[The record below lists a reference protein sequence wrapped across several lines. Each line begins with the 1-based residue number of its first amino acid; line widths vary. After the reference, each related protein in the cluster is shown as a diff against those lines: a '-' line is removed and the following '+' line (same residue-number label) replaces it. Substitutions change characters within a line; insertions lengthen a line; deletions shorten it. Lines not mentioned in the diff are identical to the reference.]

1 MIYYCKYRSPIGEI
15 IMYSD
20 GINLLGLNFNH
31 DNIKES
37 GAVLVN
43 YKSLN
48 IFHKVNKWLNNY
60 FLGKKTY
67 AINIPILLEG
77 SKFSKMVW
85 EIIGKIKY
93 GDIITY
99 SGIAK
104 EVATR
109 LNKKYM
115 SAQAVGNAISKN
127 PILII
132 IPCHRVIGSNG
143 NLVGYSGGIERK
155 LKLLQIEGHKI
166 IDDKVSE

>member
-1 MIYYCKYRSPIGEI
+1 M
-15 IMYSD
+15 
-20 GINLLGLNFNH
+20 
-31 DNIKES
+31 
-37 GAVLVN
+37 
-43 YKSLN
+43 
-48 IFHKVNKWLNNY
+48 
-60 FLGKKTY
+60 GKKTY

-155 LKLLQIEGHKI
+155 LKLLPIEGHKI
-166 IDDKVSE
+166 IDDKVSD